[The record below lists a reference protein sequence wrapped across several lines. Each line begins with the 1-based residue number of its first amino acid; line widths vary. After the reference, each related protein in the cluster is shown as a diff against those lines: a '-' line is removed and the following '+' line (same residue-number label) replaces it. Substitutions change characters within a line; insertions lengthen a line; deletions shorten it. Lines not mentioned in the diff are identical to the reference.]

1 MIAEKYG
8 VSDDPTK
15 GNASEFDMGYE
26 ELGRI
31 GSSLRF
37 VPSNSRIETR
47 SLFTYRAISTAAG
60 WRIEGKQPDGVRV
73 TVAATAAYLRRVR
86 DETKDRIL
94 RENAEKTLTKL
105 ASYR

>member
-1 MIAEKYG
+1 VIAEKYG